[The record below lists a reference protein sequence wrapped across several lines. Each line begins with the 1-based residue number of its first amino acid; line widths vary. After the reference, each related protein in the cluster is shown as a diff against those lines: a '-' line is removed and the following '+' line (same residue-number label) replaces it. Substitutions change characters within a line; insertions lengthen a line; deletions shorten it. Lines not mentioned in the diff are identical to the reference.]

1 MTSTGIEIV
10 EAGISVVTDL
20 GRYGYTDQGLQI
32 NGAADQFSAI
42 AANILVGND
51 ENAPIIELTSILPF
65 QMRTPEPVLV
75 SVTGATGA
83 ITIDGLKFAS
93 NTPIVTWPHALIR
106 IEPARAGLRGYI
118 AIHGGIEGDEYLGS
132 YAYDSLINRGRKLVD
147 DDCLNVEGFGVA
159 TPPHITSF
167 FPIKAPHDSYSRHTQ
182 LGVVPGPESDEFPNF
197 FETVSEQTFTIG
209 TQSDHAGIR
218 LEGMSPRRSQNS
230 EVLSRG
236 VPVGAIEVPPA
247 GGMIALLR
255 GRPLTAGYPVPAVVA
270 RGWHHQLAQ
279 LRPGD
284 CVSLVPTSVSRSLA
298 LAQKRRDDLDLLRHK
313 CTTAFTASH
322 IFTSRTMAMR

>member
-1 MTSTGIEIV
+1 MTATGIEII

-51 ENAPIIELTSILPF
+51 ENAPIVELTSILPF

-83 ITIDGLKFAS
+83 ITIDGLKFAG

-106 IEPARAGLRGYI
+106 VEPALAGLRGYI
-118 AIHGGIEGDEYLGS
+118 AIHGDIEGDKYLGS
-132 YAYDSLINRGRKLVD
+132 YAHDSLINRGRKLVD
-147 DDCLNVEGFGVA
+147 GDCLNVEHFGVA

-167 FPIKAPHDSYSRHTQ
+167 FPIKAPQDSYSPHTR
-182 LGVVPGPESDEFPNF
+182 LGVVPGPELDEFPDF

-209 TQSDHAGIR
+209 GQSDHAGIR
-218 LEGMSPRRSQNS
+218 LEGMSPGRSENT
-230 EVLSRG
+230 EILSRG

-270 RGWHHQLAQ
+270 RGWHPCLAQ

-284 CVSLVPTSVSRSLA
+284 CVSLISTSVSRSLA
-298 LAQKRRDDLDLLRHK
+298 RAQKRRDELDRLRRK
-313 CTTAFTASH
+313 CTTAFTASR
-322 IFTSRTMAMR
+322 IFASRTMAMR

>member
-1 MTSTGIEIV
+1 MTSTEINII

-20 GRYGYTDQGLQI
+20 GRYGFTDQGLQI

-75 SVTGATGA
+75 SITGATGA
-83 ITIDGLKFAS
+83 ITVDGLKFAS
-93 NTPIVTWPHALIR
+93 NTPIVTWPHAQIR
-106 IEPARAGLRGYI
+106 VEPARAGLRGYI
-118 AIHGGIEGDEYLGS
+118 AIHGDIDGDKYLGS

-147 DDCLNVEGFGVA
+147 DDCLQVESFSV
-159 TPPHITSF
+159 TRPPHIAPC
-167 FPIKAPHDSYSRHTQ
+167 FPIKTPCDSYSRHTQ
-182 LGVVPGPESDEFPNF
+182 LGVVPGPELDEFPDF
-197 FETVSEQTFTIG
+197 FETVSAQTFTIG
-209 TQSDHAGIR
+209 AQSDHAGIR
-218 LEGMSPRRSQNS
+218 MEGTSPTRSRNS
-230 EVLSRG
+230 EILSRG
-236 VPVGAIEVPPA
+236 VPVGAIEAPPA
-247 GGMIALLR
+247 GDLIVLLR

-270 RGWHHQLAQ
+270 RGWHHRLAQ

-284 CVSLVPTSVSRSLA
+284 CVSLIPTTVSRSLA
-298 LAQKRRDDLDLLRHK
+298 LAQKRRDDLDVLRHK
-313 CTTAFTASH
+313 CSTAFTASH